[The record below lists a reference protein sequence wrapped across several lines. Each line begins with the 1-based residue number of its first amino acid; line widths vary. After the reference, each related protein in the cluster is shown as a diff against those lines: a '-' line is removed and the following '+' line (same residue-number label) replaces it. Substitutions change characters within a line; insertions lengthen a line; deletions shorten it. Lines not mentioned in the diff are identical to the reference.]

1 VGLILAVSIKV
12 AVQSYQN
19 LNSMYNFY
27 KNSKVCLAYMA
38 DVHRDASLDERSAK
52 DVIIQ
57 VEFLKPYG
65 LDKCPTF
72 QTSRWFTRGWTLQEL
87 IAPTNVVF
95 YDSGWQVIAKG
106 TEHLSDCKKRS

>member
-1 VGLILAVSIKV
+1 
-12 AVQSYQN
+12 
-19 LNSMYNFY
+19 
-27 KNSKVCLAYMA
+27 MA
-38 DVHRDASLDERSAK
+38 DVHRDTSLDERSAR
-52 DVIIQ
+52 DVIIP
-57 VEFLKPYG
+57 VEFLKNFG
-65 LDKCPTF
+65 LEKYPTF